1 MTGDDIWSLGEKE
14 PARPMFLPIKYPKI
28 QNGQVVELEVE
39 VKVEPIEI
47 TKPTKKAAAKK

>member
-1 MTGDDIWSLGEKE
+1 
-14 PARPMFLPIKYPKI
+14 MFLPIKYPKI
-28 QNGQVVELEVE
+28 QNGPVVELEVE

>member
-1 MTGDDIWSLGEKE
+1 MNLASSFYTNVVEYKGKLLIRGVN
-14 PARPMFLPIKYPKI
+14 
-28 QNGQVVELEVE
+28 NGQVVELEVE